1 MQIDIPAAAARAI
14 GILEQHGFAAYLVGG
29 CVRDACRGAQ
39 PYDWDIATSAL
50 PAEILEVFADFRTIP
65 TGLRHG
71 TVTVRMDGE
80 PLEITTFRS
89 DGVYTDH
96 RRPDGVTF
104 VDDLQADLVRRD
116 FTVNAMAYNPRVGL
130 VDLFGGCD
138 DLEKG
143 ILRAVGDPD
152 RRFDEDALRILRA
165 LRFAARFGFAIEAR
179 TGAAMRRKAHLLACV
194 SRERVFEE
202 LKKLLM
208 GAYAGKVLL
217 DYADI
222 VQAVL
227 PEIGPTIGFDQHS
240 RHHLYDVWAHTAH
253 AVAAAPFDLPVRLA
267 LLLHDLGK
275 PQCFTRDDGGEGHFY
290 GHAGISAA
298 MAEAVL
304 LRLRCDN
311 DTRACVTRLVA
322 NHGNRYPVEEKTA
335 RRLLSK
341 FGPEDARRLLWV
353 MQADKAACAPTSEA
367 EQGEIGIL
375 LDLLD
380 RVEAEAPCLT
390 LRDLAVRGGD
400 LMALG
405 YAGPAIGEALNRLLE
420 AVLDGRCENEKAA
433 LLALLQ

>member
-1 MQIDIPAAAARAI
+1 MQIDIPAATARAI
-14 GILEQHGFAAYLVGG
+14 GILEQHGYAAYLVGG

-50 PAEILEVFADFRTIP
+50 PAEILKVFADFRTIP

-222 VQAVL
+222 VQASTAVIISMMCGHIRPTPL
-227 PEIGPTIGFDQHS
+227 P
-240 RHHLYDVWAHTAH
+240 
-253 AVAAAPFDLPVRLA
+253 
-267 LLLHDLGK
+267 
-275 PQCFTRDDGGEGHFY
+275 
-290 GHAGISAA
+290 
-298 MAEAVL
+298 
-304 LRLRCDN
+304 LRLSTCRFAWRCCSTIWASPN
-311 DTRACVTRLVA
+311 ASPGITGERGIFMVMPRSALPWPMRSCCACGATTIPA
-322 NHGNRYPVEEKTA
+322 PV
-335 RRLLSK
+335 
-341 FGPEDARRLLWV
+341 
-353 MQADKAACAPTSEA
+353 
-367 EQGEIGIL
+367 
-375 LDLLD
+375 
-380 RVEAEAPCLT
+380 
-390 LRDLAVRGGD
+390 
-400 LMALG
+400 
-405 YAGPAIGEALNRLLE
+405 
-420 AVLDGRCENEKAA
+420 
-433 LLALLQ
+433 